1 MDAMASAVK
10 YSGLCETCD
19 HYQACMLKRM
29 PQLEIIECEHF
40 CTHPIVNNVSSGPAE
55 VSPVN
60 PTEATEVEK

>member
-1 MDAMASAVK
+1 MASAVK

-60 PTEATEVEK
+60 PKEATEVEK